1 MVYQGLS
8 TLYGFCD
15 LTAVHSG
22 GINTAGNA
30 NRGGEMVNVK
40 VNVGDKIVATRD
52 LYYTVTKGTVMVVT
66 KDMNDGY
73 VCARIYDGD
82 DNYSWFMP
90 AGSYEPYGETPTLW
104 RDMTDAEKGAL
115 LLAKHE
121 GKYIEFKNNYD
132 TPEWKYISDP
142 VWSPECAYR
151 IKPTPK
157 VEQHAMRLVGN
168 DTGDVYYG
176 TITLIYGIPD
186 PTSICMASV

>member
-1 MVYQGLS
+1 M
-8 TLYGFCD
+8 
-15 LTAVHSG
+15 
-22 GINTAGNA
+22 
-30 NRGGEMVNVK
+30 

-52 LYYTVTKGTVMVVT
+52 QYYTVTEGTVMVVME
-66 KDMNDGY
+66 DMNDGD

-90 AGSYEPYGETPTLW
+90 AGSWDPYGETPTLW

-121 GKYIEFKNNYD
+121 GKGIDFWWCGKWDD
-132 TPEWKYISDP
+132 TYGSALFLDT
-142 VWSPECAYR
+142 CAYR

-157 VEQHAMRLVGN
+157 VEQHAIRLVGN

-176 TITLIYGIPD
+176 TITLIDGIPD
-186 PTSICMASV
+186 HASIRMASV